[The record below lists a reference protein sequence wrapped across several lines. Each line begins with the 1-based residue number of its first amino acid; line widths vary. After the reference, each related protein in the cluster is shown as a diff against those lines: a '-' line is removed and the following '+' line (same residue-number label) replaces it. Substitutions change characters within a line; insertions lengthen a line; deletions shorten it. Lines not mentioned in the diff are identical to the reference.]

1 MLEVKLPPALEDR
14 GREVLA
20 KLQMVFQNPEEAL
33 NPYLSIGES
42 LRRPLQVLRG
52 MSRDEAQAGAEELL
66 GLVRLPAEYAKRLPT
81 QLSGGE
87 KQRVAVARAFASHPE
102 LLLADEPTGNL
113 DEGTGE
119 AVLELLLELSRDAGK
134 TLIMATHDQDI
145 ARFADRVFFLERG
158 RLVTEQGGEEAS
170 GSSA

>member
-1 MLEVKLPPALEDR
+1 MA
-14 GREVLA
+14 
-20 KLQMVFQNPEEAL
+20 
-33 NPYLSIGES
+33 I
-42 LRRPLQVLRG
+42 
-52 MSRDEAQAGAEELL
+52 
-66 GLVRLPAEYAKRLPT
+66 
-81 QLSGGE
+81 
-87 KQRVAVARAFASHPE
+87 ARALIHDPV

-134 TLIMATHDQDI
+134 ALIMATHDQDI

-158 RLVTEQGGEEAS
+158 RLVTGQGGEEAS